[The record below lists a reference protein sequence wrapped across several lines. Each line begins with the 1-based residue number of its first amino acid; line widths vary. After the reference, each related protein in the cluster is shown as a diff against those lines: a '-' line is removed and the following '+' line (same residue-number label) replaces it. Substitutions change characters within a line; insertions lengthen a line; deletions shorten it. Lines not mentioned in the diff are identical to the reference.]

1 MVLRGN
7 GVSKGVAIGEIFLY
21 QPFIPQTT
29 EVHYSGDP
37 KQYLEQYEALCLQ
50 ARAELQAIRERMMQT
65 DAEKAAIFS
74 AQMEILCDEVMDEEI
89 RDGIQYDTWMPD
101 WAVETVYS
109 RYERRLQKAGDPL
122 IRERAA
128 DLKDVKNRLL
138 RIWCGVPQQSLAQL
152 EKPVIIAAH
161 DLLPSDTAVM
171 ERDHVLGIVTE
182 SGGTTSHSA
191 IIARSYGIPAVL
203 GIPNLLPRLTN
214 GEKVILDA
222 VDGVLIT
229 RPDGKQEKE
238 MRTKQKEYEIQAARI
253 QKYLHRDPLTADG
266 ERIEIGLNIGSARP
280 EDLEGSSV
288 TDFVGLFRTEFLYMD
303 NDHLPTEEE
312 QIIQYQKALLEYA
325 PRPVVLRTLDIG
337 GDKTLPYFPLPQEQN
352 PFLGKRALRLCFDSP
367 ELFRTQLRA
376 ALRAS
381 VAGQLWIMLPMVSSI
396 EEIKRAKALLEQAK
410 QELRQEKLP
419 FDEGVKLGIMIE
431 IPAVAVIADLIAP
444 EVDFASIGT
453 NDLCQYL
460 MAVDRM
466 NPEVTSYYQ
475 SYHPALFR
483 LIGYVVERFK
493 QAGKPICI
501 CGELGGD
508 PLAAP
513 VLVGLGMRKLSMSL
527 SSVAAVKRALAGFTV
542 KQMEEMARAVENMT
556 DGQAREYLQICSESL
571 ENKRSVYKCIL
582 KKRQLSIEP
591 VFMRGLRHNSLRWPK
606 DSAAVS
612 RYRI

>member
-29 EVHYSGDP
+29 EAHYSGDP

-229 RPDGKQEKE
+229 RPDGRQEKE

-266 ERIEIGLNIGSARP
+266 ERIEIGLNIGSAHP

-419 FDEGVKLGIMIE
+419 FDEGIKLGIMIE
-431 IPAVAVIADLIAP
+431 IPAVAVIADLVTS

-483 LIGYVVERFK
+483 MIGYVVERFK

-571 ENKRSVYKCIL
+571 EK
-582 KKRQLSIEP
+582 
-591 VFMRGLRHNSLRWPK
+591 
-606 DSAAVS
+606 
-612 RYRI
+612 

>member
-29 EVHYSGDP
+29 EAHYSGDP

-152 EKPVIIAAH
+152 EKQVIIAAH

-182 SGGTTSHSA
+182 SGGSTSHSA

-229 RPDGKQEKE
+229 RPDGRQEKE
-238 MRTKQKEYEIQAARI
+238 MLTKQKEYEIQAARI

-410 QELRQEKLP
+410 QELRQEQLP
-419 FDEGVKLGIMIE
+419 FDEGIKLGIMIE
-431 IPAVAVIADLIAP
+431 IPAVAVIADLVTS

-483 LIGYVVERFK
+483 MIGYVVERFK

-571 ENKRSVYKCIL
+571 EK
-582 KKRQLSIEP
+582 
-591 VFMRGLRHNSLRWPK
+591 
-606 DSAAVS
+606 
-612 RYRI
+612 

>member
-229 RPDGKQEKE
+229 RPNGKQEKE

-571 ENKRSVYKCIL
+571 EK
-582 KKRQLSIEP
+582 
-591 VFMRGLRHNSLRWPK
+591 
-606 DSAAVS
+606 
-612 RYRI
+612 

>member
-29 EVHYSGDP
+29 EAHYSGDP

-50 ARAELQAIRERMMQT
+50 ARAELQAIREHMMQT

-229 RPDGKQEKE
+229 RPDGRQEKE

-419 FDEGVKLGIMIE
+419 FDEGIKLGIMIE
-431 IPAVAVIADLIAP
+431 IPAVAVIADLVTS

-483 LIGYVVERFK
+483 MIGYVAERFK

-571 ENKRSVYKCIL
+571 EK
-582 KKRQLSIEP
+582 
-591 VFMRGLRHNSLRWPK
+591 
-606 DSAAVS
+606 
-612 RYRI
+612 

>member
-29 EVHYSGDP
+29 EAHYSGDP

-50 ARAELQAIRERMMQT
+50 ARVELQAIRERMMQT

-238 MRTKQKEYEIQAARI
+238 MRIKQKEYEIHAARI

-501 CGELGGD
+501 YGELGGD

-571 ENKRSVYKCIL
+571 EK
-582 KKRQLSIEP
+582 
-591 VFMRGLRHNSLRWPK
+591 
-606 DSAAVS
+606 
-612 RYRI
+612 

>member
-303 NDHLPTEEE
+303 NDHLPTEEV

-527 SSVAAVKRALAGFTV
+527 SSVAAVKRVLAGFTV

-571 ENKRSVYKCIL
+571 EK
-582 KKRQLSIEP
+582 
-591 VFMRGLRHNSLRWPK
+591 
-606 DSAAVS
+606 
-612 RYRI
+612 

>member
-29 EVHYSGDP
+29 EAHYSGDP

-229 RPDGKQEKE
+229 RPDDRQEKE

-303 NDHLPTEEE
+303 NDHLPTEQE

-419 FDEGVKLGIMIE
+419 FDEGIKLGIMIE
-431 IPAVAVIADLIAP
+431 IPAVAVIADLVAS

-483 LIGYVVERFK
+483 MIGYVVERFK

-571 ENKRSVYKCIL
+571 EK
-582 KKRQLSIEP
+582 
-591 VFMRGLRHNSLRWPK
+591 
-606 DSAAVS
+606 
-612 RYRI
+612 

>member
-29 EVHYSGDP
+29 EAHYSGDP

-50 ARAELQAIRERMMQT
+50 ARAELQAIRERMMQA

-238 MRTKQKEYEIQAARI
+238 MRIKQKEYEIHAARI

-571 ENKRSVYKCIL
+571 EK
-582 KKRQLSIEP
+582 
-591 VFMRGLRHNSLRWPK
+591 
-606 DSAAVS
+606 
-612 RYRI
+612 

>member
-29 EVHYSGDP
+29 EAHYSGDP

-50 ARAELQAIRERMMQT
+50 ARVELQAIRERMMQT

-238 MRTKQKEYEIQAARI
+238 MRIKQKEYEIHAARI

-266 ERIEIGLNIGSARP
+266 ERIEIGLNIGFARP

-513 VLVGLGMRKLSMSL
+513 VLVGLGIRKLSMSL

-571 ENKRSVYKCIL
+571 EK
-582 KKRQLSIEP
+582 
-591 VFMRGLRHNSLRWPK
+591 
-606 DSAAVS
+606 
-612 RYRI
+612 

>member
-29 EVHYSGDP
+29 EAHYSGDP

-50 ARAELQAIRERMMQT
+50 ARVELQAIRERMMQT

-238 MRTKQKEYEIQAARI
+238 MRIKQKEYEIHAARI

-571 ENKRSVYKCIL
+571 EKKGVYTN
-582 KKRQLSIEP
+582 
-591 VFMRGLRHNSLRWPK
+591 VF
-606 DSAAVS
+606 
-612 RYRI
+612 

>member
-29 EVHYSGDP
+29 EAHYSGDP

-229 RPDGKQEKE
+229 RPDGRQEKE

-419 FDEGVKLGIMIE
+419 FDEGIKLGIMIE
-431 IPAVAVIADLIAP
+431 IPAVAVIADLVTS

-483 LIGYVVERFK
+483 MIGYVVERFK

-571 ENKRSVYKCIL
+571 EK
-582 KKRQLSIEP
+582 
-591 VFMRGLRHNSLRWPK
+591 
-606 DSAAVS
+606 
-612 RYRI
+612 

>member
-29 EVHYSGDP
+29 EAHYSGDP

-50 ARAELQAIRERMMQT
+50 ARAELQAIREHMMQT

-109 RYERRLQKAGDPL
+109 SYERRLQKAGDPL

-229 RPDGKQEKE
+229 RPDGRQEKE

-419 FDEGVKLGIMIE
+419 FDEGIKLGIMIE
-431 IPAVAVIADLIAP
+431 IPAVAVIADLVAS

-483 LIGYVVERFK
+483 MIGYVVERFK

-571 ENKRSVYKCIL
+571 EK
-582 KKRQLSIEP
+582 
-591 VFMRGLRHNSLRWPK
+591 
-606 DSAAVS
+606 
-612 RYRI
+612 

>member
-29 EVHYSGDP
+29 EAHYSGDP

-229 RPDGKQEKE
+229 RPDDRQEKE

-419 FDEGVKLGIMIE
+419 FDEGIKLGIMIE
-431 IPAVAVIADLIAP
+431 IPAVAVIADLVAP

-483 LIGYVVERFK
+483 MIGYVVERFK

-571 ENKRSVYKCIL
+571 EK
-582 KKRQLSIEP
+582 
-591 VFMRGLRHNSLRWPK
+591 
-606 DSAAVS
+606 
-612 RYRI
+612 

>member
-29 EVHYSGDP
+29 EAHYSGDP

-152 EKPVIIAAH
+152 ENPVIIAAH

-182 SGGTTSHSA
+182 SGGSTSHSA

-229 RPDGKQEKE
+229 RPDGRQEKE
-238 MRTKQKEYEIQAARI
+238 MLTKQKEYEIQAARI

-419 FDEGVKLGIMIE
+419 FDEGIKLGIMIE
-431 IPAVAVIADLIAP
+431 IPAVAVIADLVAP

-483 LIGYVVERFK
+483 MIGYVVERFK

-571 ENKRSVYKCIL
+571 EK
-582 KKRQLSIEP
+582 
-591 VFMRGLRHNSLRWPK
+591 
-606 DSAAVS
+606 
-612 RYRI
+612 

>member
-29 EVHYSGDP
+29 EAHYSGDP

-50 ARAELQAIRERMMQT
+50 ARVELQAIRERMMQT

-238 MRTKQKEYEIQAARI
+238 MRIKQKEYEIHAARI

-396 EEIKRAKALLEQAK
+396 EEIKRTKALLEQAK

-513 VLVGLGMRKLSMSL
+513 VLVGLGIRKLSMSL

-571 ENKRSVYKCIL
+571 EK
-582 KKRQLSIEP
+582 
-591 VFMRGLRHNSLRWPK
+591 
-606 DSAAVS
+606 
-612 RYRI
+612 

>member
-29 EVHYSGDP
+29 EAHYSGDP

-50 ARAELQAIRERMMQT
+50 ARVELQAIRERMMQT

-238 MRTKQKEYEIQAARI
+238 MRIKQKEYEIHAARI

-352 PFLGKRALRLCFDSP
+352 PFLAKRALRLCFDSP

-513 VLVGLGMRKLSMSL
+513 VLVGLGIRKLSMSL

-571 ENKRSVYKCIL
+571 EK
-582 KKRQLSIEP
+582 
-591 VFMRGLRHNSLRWPK
+591 
-606 DSAAVS
+606 
-612 RYRI
+612 

>member
-571 ENKRSVYKCIL
+571 EK
-582 KKRQLSIEP
+582 
-591 VFMRGLRHNSLRWPK
+591 
-606 DSAAVS
+606 
-612 RYRI
+612 

>member
-29 EVHYSGDP
+29 EAHYSGDP

-182 SGGTTSHSA
+182 SGGSTSHSA

-222 VDGVLIT
+222 VDGMLIT
-229 RPDGKQEKE
+229 RPDGRQEKE

-419 FDEGVKLGIMIE
+419 FDEGIKLGIMIE
-431 IPAVAVIADLIAP
+431 IPAVAVIADLVTS

-483 LIGYVVERFK
+483 MIGYVVERFK

-571 ENKRSVYKCIL
+571 EK
-582 KKRQLSIEP
+582 
-591 VFMRGLRHNSLRWPK
+591 
-606 DSAAVS
+606 
-612 RYRI
+612 

>member
-29 EVHYSGDP
+29 EAHYSGDP
-37 KQYLEQYEALCLQ
+37 KQYLKQYEALCLQ

-152 EKPVIIAAH
+152 ENPVIIAAH

-214 GEKVILDA
+214 GEEVILDA

-229 RPDGKQEKE
+229 RPDGRQEKE

-419 FDEGVKLGIMIE
+419 FDEGIKLGIMIE
-431 IPAVAVIADLIAP
+431 IPAVAVIADLVTS

-483 LIGYVVERFK
+483 MIGYVVERFK

-571 ENKRSVYKCIL
+571 EK
-582 KKRQLSIEP
+582 
-591 VFMRGLRHNSLRWPK
+591 
-606 DSAAVS
+606 
-612 RYRI
+612 

>member
-29 EVHYSGDP
+29 EAHYSGDP

-214 GEKVILDA
+214 GEKVVLDA

-229 RPDGKQEKE
+229 RPDGRQEKE

-571 ENKRSVYKCIL
+571 EK
-582 KKRQLSIEP
+582 
-591 VFMRGLRHNSLRWPK
+591 
-606 DSAAVS
+606 
-612 RYRI
+612 

>member
-29 EVHYSGDP
+29 EAHYSGDP
-37 KQYLEQYEALCLQ
+37 KQYLEQYEDLCLQ
-50 ARAELQAIRERMMQT
+50 ARVELQAIRERMMQT

-238 MRTKQKEYEIQAARI
+238 MRIKQKEYEIHAARI

-337 GDKTLPYFPLPQEQN
+337 GDKTLPYLPLPQEQT

-513 VLVGLGMRKLSMSL
+513 VLVGLGIRKLSMSL
-527 SSVAAVKRALAGFTV
+527 SSVACRQTRPGRLYGKANGGN
-542 KQMEEMARAVENMT
+542 ARAVENMT

-582 KKRQLSIEP
+582 KRQLSIEP

-612 RYRI
+612 KYRI

>member
-29 EVHYSGDP
+29 EAHYSGDP

-229 RPDGKQEKE
+229 RPDGRQEKE

-419 FDEGVKLGIMIE
+419 FDEGIKLGIMIE
-431 IPAVAVIADLIAP
+431 IPAVAVIADLVAS

-483 LIGYVVERFK
+483 MIGYVVERFK

-571 ENKRSVYKCIL
+571 EK
-582 KKRQLSIEP
+582 
-591 VFMRGLRHNSLRWPK
+591 
-606 DSAAVS
+606 
-612 RYRI
+612 

>member
-29 EVHYSGDP
+29 EAHYSGDP

-50 ARAELQAIRERMMQT
+50 ARAELQAIREHMMQT

-229 RPDGKQEKE
+229 RPDGRQEKE

-303 NDHLPTEEE
+303 NDHLPTEQE

-419 FDEGVKLGIMIE
+419 FDEGIKLGIMIE
-431 IPAVAVIADLIAP
+431 IPAVAVIADLVAS

-483 LIGYVVERFK
+483 MIGYVVERFK

-571 ENKRSVYKCIL
+571 EK
-582 KKRQLSIEP
+582 
-591 VFMRGLRHNSLRWPK
+591 
-606 DSAAVS
+606 
-612 RYRI
+612 

>member
-1 MVLRGN
+1 MPI
-7 GVSKGVAIGEIFLY
+7 S
-21 QPFIPQTT
+21 
-29 EVHYSGDP
+29 
-37 KQYLEQYEALCLQ
+37 EAKKRNNANYTAKCDYINIRPLKPEGAKIRAAAENAGQSLQ
-50 ARAELQAIRERMMQT
+50 GYILQAIRERMMQT

-238 MRTKQKEYEIQAARI
+238 MRIKQKEYEIHAARI

-513 VLVGLGMRKLSMSL
+513 VLVGLGIRKLSMSL

-571 ENKRSVYKCIL
+571 EK
-582 KKRQLSIEP
+582 
-591 VFMRGLRHNSLRWPK
+591 
-606 DSAAVS
+606 
-612 RYRI
+612 

>member
-29 EVHYSGDP
+29 EAHYSGDP

-50 ARAELQAIRERMMQT
+50 ARVELQAIRERMMQT

-238 MRTKQKEYEIQAARI
+238 MRIKQKEYEIHAARI

-367 ELFRTQLRA
+367 ELFRTQLRV

-513 VLVGLGMRKLSMSL
+513 VLVGLGIRKLSMSL

-571 ENKRSVYKCIL
+571 EK
-582 KKRQLSIEP
+582 
-591 VFMRGLRHNSLRWPK
+591 
-606 DSAAVS
+606 
-612 RYRI
+612 

>member
-29 EVHYSGDP
+29 EAHYSGDP

-50 ARAELQAIRERMMQT
+50 ARVELQAIRERMMQT

-229 RPDGKQEKE
+229 RPDGKQENE
-238 MRTKQKEYEIQAARI
+238 MRIKQKEYEIHAARI

-571 ENKRSVYKCIL
+571 EK
-582 KKRQLSIEP
+582 
-591 VFMRGLRHNSLRWPK
+591 
-606 DSAAVS
+606 
-612 RYRI
+612 

>member
-29 EVHYSGDP
+29 EAHYSGDP

-410 QELRQEKLP
+410 QELRQKKLP

-571 ENKRSVYKCIL
+571 EK
-582 KKRQLSIEP
+582 
-591 VFMRGLRHNSLRWPK
+591 
-606 DSAAVS
+606 
-612 RYRI
+612 

>member
-29 EVHYSGDP
+29 EAHYSGDP

-571 ENKRSVYKCIL
+571 EK
-582 KKRQLSIEP
+582 
-591 VFMRGLRHNSLRWPK
+591 
-606 DSAAVS
+606 
-612 RYRI
+612 

>member
-29 EVHYSGDP
+29 EAHYSGDP

-50 ARAELQAIRERMMQT
+50 ARVELQAIRERMMQT

-203 GIPNLLPRLTN
+203 GIPNLLLRLTN

-238 MRTKQKEYEIQAARI
+238 MRIKQKEYEIHAARI

-312 QIIQYQKALLEYA
+312 QIIQDQKALLEYA

-419 FDEGVKLGIMIE
+419 FDEGGKLGIMIE
-431 IPAVAVIADLIAP
+431 IPAVAVLADLIAP

-513 VLVGLGMRKLSMSL
+513 VLVGLGIRKLSMSL

-571 ENKRSVYKCIL
+571 EK
-582 KKRQLSIEP
+582 
-591 VFMRGLRHNSLRWPK
+591 
-606 DSAAVS
+606 
-612 RYRI
+612 

>member
-29 EVHYSGDP
+29 EAHYSGDP

-152 EKPVIIAAH
+152 EKQVIIAAH

-182 SGGTTSHSA
+182 SGGSTSHSA

-229 RPDGKQEKE
+229 RPDGRQEKE
-238 MRTKQKEYEIQAARI
+238 MLTKQKEYEIQAARI

-419 FDEGVKLGIMIE
+419 FDEGIKLGIMIE
-431 IPAVAVIADLIAP
+431 IPAVAVIADLVTS

-483 LIGYVVERFK
+483 MIGYVVERFK

-571 ENKRSVYKCIL
+571 EK
-582 KKRQLSIEP
+582 
-591 VFMRGLRHNSLRWPK
+591 
-606 DSAAVS
+606 
-612 RYRI
+612 

>member
-29 EVHYSGDP
+29 EAHYSGDP

-50 ARAELQAIRERMMQT
+50 ARVELQAIRERMMQT

-74 AQMEILCDEVMDEEI
+74 AQMEILCDEEI

-238 MRTKQKEYEIQAARI
+238 MRIKQKEYEIHAARI

-571 ENKRSVYKCIL
+571 EK
-582 KKRQLSIEP
+582 
-591 VFMRGLRHNSLRWPK
+591 
-606 DSAAVS
+606 
-612 RYRI
+612 

>member
-288 TDFVGLFRTEFLYMD
+288 TDFGGLFRTEFLYMD

-571 ENKRSVYKCIL
+571 EK
-582 KKRQLSIEP
+582 
-591 VFMRGLRHNSLRWPK
+591 
-606 DSAAVS
+606 
-612 RYRI
+612 

>member
-29 EVHYSGDP
+29 EVQYSGDP

-288 TDFVGLFRTEFLYMD
+288 TDFGGLFRTEFLYMD

-571 ENKRSVYKCIL
+571 EK
-582 KKRQLSIEP
+582 
-591 VFMRGLRHNSLRWPK
+591 
-606 DSAAVS
+606 
-612 RYRI
+612 

>member
-1 MVLRGN
+1 MPI
-7 GVSKGVAIGEIFLY
+7 S
-21 QPFIPQTT
+21 
-29 EVHYSGDP
+29 
-37 KQYLEQYEALCLQ
+37 EAKKRNNANYTAKCDYINIRPLKPEGAKIRAAAENAGQSLQ
-50 ARAELQAIRERMMQT
+50 GYILQAIRERMMQT

-74 AQMEILCDEVMDEEI
+74 AQMEILCDEVMNEEI

-238 MRTKQKEYEIQAARI
+238 MRIKQKEYEIHAARI

-571 ENKRSVYKCIL
+571 EK
-582 KKRQLSIEP
+582 
-591 VFMRGLRHNSLRWPK
+591 
-606 DSAAVS
+606 
-612 RYRI
+612 

>member
-29 EVHYSGDP
+29 EAHYSGDP

-50 ARAELQAIRERMMQT
+50 ARAELQAIREHMMQT

-229 RPDGKQEKE
+229 RPDDRQEKE

-419 FDEGVKLGIMIE
+419 FDEGIKLGIMIE
-431 IPAVAVIADLIAP
+431 IPAVAVIADLVAS

-483 LIGYVVERFK
+483 MIGYVVERFK

-571 ENKRSVYKCIL
+571 EK
-582 KKRQLSIEP
+582 
-591 VFMRGLRHNSLRWPK
+591 
-606 DSAAVS
+606 
-612 RYRI
+612 

>member
-29 EVHYSGDP
+29 EAHYSGDP

-229 RPDGKQEKE
+229 RPDDRQEKE

-419 FDEGVKLGIMIE
+419 FDEGIKLGIMIE
-431 IPAVAVIADLIAP
+431 IPAVAVIADLVAS

-483 LIGYVVERFK
+483 MIGYVVERFK

-571 ENKRSVYKCIL
+571 EK
-582 KKRQLSIEP
+582 
-591 VFMRGLRHNSLRWPK
+591 
-606 DSAAVS
+606 
-612 RYRI
+612 

>member
-444 EVDFASIGT
+444 EVDFVSIGT

-571 ENKRSVYKCIL
+571 EK
-582 KKRQLSIEP
+582 
-591 VFMRGLRHNSLRWPK
+591 
-606 DSAAVS
+606 
-612 RYRI
+612 

>member
-29 EVHYSGDP
+29 EAHYSGDP

-288 TDFVGLFRTEFLYMD
+288 TGFVGLFRTEFLYMD

-571 ENKRSVYKCIL
+571 EK
-582 KKRQLSIEP
+582 
-591 VFMRGLRHNSLRWPK
+591 
-606 DSAAVS
+606 
-612 RYRI
+612 